1 MKKCFLFFVII
12 IIQTVEAQLYFPPNN
27 TDVWTTM
34 PIQDIDWC
42 QEKIDALYT
51 FLEENNTK
59 SFIILKDGKIVLE
72 QYFNG
77 HTATLPW
84 YWASA
89 GKTLTATMVG
99 IAEQENFLN
108 INNKT
113 SDYLGLGWT
122 SCTLAQE
129 NEITVKNQLSMTTGL
144 DDGVTDQSCYSPSC
158 FQFLATAGSRWAYH
172 NGPYT
177 ILDQVI
183 ANATGV
189 TLNQYTT
196 TKLKTPTGM
205 TGSFV
210 TVDNNNVFFSNARS
224 MARFGLLML
233 NNGNWNGNQILNT
246 NYFNQMVNT
255 SQNINKSYG
264 YLWWLNGKESFMV
277 PQLQFTF
284 NGFLMPN
291 APADTFMAL
300 GRDGQFINVV
310 PSQNLVFIRMGEAPS
325 NDLVPFLLNDQ
336 IWSYINDLPCDMSTN
351 SADLAIIEVYPNP
364 ASHQVNIRIPHEINL
379 DACQLIIFNTK
390 GQKLRTIL
398 PKNNNFS
405 VDINEFS
412 QQVLLFYLF
421 DREKVLKTK
430 LIKK

>member
-1 MKKCFLFFVII
+1 MKKLVLFLLFIAY
-12 IIQTVEAQLYFPPNN
+12 QTIDAQLYFPP
-27 TDVWTTM
+27 TSSTAWETK
-34 PIQDIDWC
+34 PIADLNWC
-42 QEKIDALYT
+42 QDKVDDLYT
-51 FLEENNTK
+51 FLNDNNTK
-59 SFIILKDGKIVLE
+59 AFIVLKDGKIVLE
-72 QYFNG
+72 QYFDG
-77 HTATLPW
+77 HTATTAW

-113 SDYLGLGWT
+113 SDYLGVGWT

-129 NEITVKNQLSMTTGL
+129 NAITVKNQLSMTTGL
-144 DDGVTDQSCYSPSC
+144 DDGVSNSGCFTPDC
-158 FQFLATAGSRWAYH
+158 FQFLAPAGTRWAYH

-205 TGSFV
+205 TGSFF

-233 NNGNWNGNQILNT
+233 NGGNWNGNQILNS

-277 PQLQFTF
+277 PQLQVTF
-284 NGFLMPN
+284 PGNLMPN
-291 APADTFMAL
+291 APEDTYMAL
-300 GRDGQFINVV
+300 GKNGQFVNVA
-310 PSQNLVFIRMGEAPS
+310 PSQNLVFIRMGDAPS

-336 IWSYINDLPCDMSTN
+336 IWQYINDLSCDMSVEN
-351 SADLAIIEVYPNP
+351 HEKVSLDIYPNP
-364 ASHQVNIRIPHEINL
+364 AANHVHIKIPEDINL
-379 DACQLIIFNTK
+379 SHCHLKIISAK
-390 GQKLRTIL
+390 GQILDILKPDNHHFTVDLR
-398 PKNNNFS
+398 
-405 VDINEFS
+405 DYS
-412 QQVLLFYLF
+412 QQLLLFYLF
-421 DREKVLKTK
+421 DGQKVLSSK
-430 LIKK
+430 LIKR